1 MIAPLIR
8 LLTGVQGRWIGCA
21 PEPRQRIYFANH
33 RSNLDAPVIW
43 ASLPPSLRK
52 LTRPVAAKDY
62 WVRGPVRRWL
72 ANDVFHVVL
81 IERTAI
87 TVHNNPLATMDE
99 ALDAGASLILFPEG
113 TRNVDD
119 DAEMAAFKPGLWHLA
134 RKHPQVELVPVWLE
148 NLNRILP
155 KGEFVLVPLMASVT
169 FGSPIAL
176 EPGENK
182 PNFIARAQAAV
193 AALENAIEGPA

>member
-62 WVRGPVRRWL
+62 WVQGPVRRWL

-87 TVHNNPLATMDE
+87 TVHNNPLATMDA

-182 PNFIARAQAAV
+182 PAFIARAQAAV
-193 AALENAIEGPA
+193 AALENAIEGAA